1 MLDVII
7 LAAGKGTRM
16 HSDTPKVL
24 HTLAGQSFLQHVL
37 NKAQSLHANNI
48 HVVVGHGSEAVKAAL
63 PDNINVVEQTEQLG
77 TGHAVMQVLPHLADD
92 TTTLILYGD
101 VPLTSADTLQKLLT
115 LPSQN
120 SMGLLT
126 VNLDNPMGYGRI
138 VRVANSVQAI
148 VEQKDA
154 TPDQLLINEVNTGVM
169 AVNSTH
175 LKKWVSGLSNQN
187 AQNEY
192 YLTDIIAAACA
203 DNISVNTSQPT
214 YEHEV
219 LGVNNRLQQAQL
231 ERIYQMQMA
240 QLLMEKGATLLD
252 PARFDCR
259 GTLTVG
265 KDCVIDVNCIFE
277 GDVVLGDNVVIN
289 ANCII
294 KNSTIESDCVIDAY
308 SNIDEAHLK
317 AHCRV
322 GPYARLRPQ
331 TVLEEAVRIGNF
343 VEVKKSTIGQGSKI
357 NHLSYI
363 GDAEIGHSVNVGA
376 GAITCNYDGHNKHVT
391 RIGDNAFIGSN
402 SVLIAPI
409 SVGNNAFT
417 AAGSALSSNVED
429 DRLAISRAQQ
439 KNISGWKRP
448 TKN

>member
-37 NKAQSLHANNI
+37 NKAQSLHADNI
-48 HVVVGHGSEAVKAAL
+48 HVVVGHGSELVKAAL

-101 VPLTSADTLQKLLT
+101 VPLTSVDTLESLLT

-138 VRVANSVQAI
+138 VRTANKVQAI

-154 TPDQLLINEVNTGVM
+154 APDQLLINEVNTGVM
-169 AVNSTH
+169 AVNSVH

-187 AQNEY
+187 AQGEY
-192 YLTDIIAAACA
+192 YLTDIIAAACN
-203 DNISVNTSQPT
+203 DNISVNTSQPA

-240 QLLMEKGATLLD
+240 QQLMEQGVTLLD

-265 KDCVIDVNCIFE
+265 KDCVIDANCIFE

-294 KNSTIESDCVIDAY
+294 KSSTIESDCVIDAF
-308 SNIDEAHLK
+308 SSIDHAHLK
-317 AHCRV
+317 MHCRV

-331 TVLEEAVRIGNF
+331 TVLEEAVRVGNF
-343 VEVKKSTIGQGSKI
+343 VEVKKSTIGQGSKV

-363 GDAEIGHSVNVGA
+363 GDAELGHSVNVGA
-376 GAITCNYDGHNKHVT
+376 GAITCNYDGHNKHIT